1 MIDNEVTFQIWTSRT
16 RRSLVTSRTRVRMSR
31 ILQARTYLFRSHS
44 QLRDVITPLRD
55 LYAGHS
61 LLFSLS
67 HNTPDLE
74 HAISQ
79 LSSCSGETLGCLSSP
94 LPVENPSHMFS
105 CSIAVFEKERSVPFS
120 TLESSD
126 MTIQIGRARSYRK
139 QEMEYEGNSNTRGQ
153 VKRHMEQQHYQHTAQ
168 AKWSF
173 VWINPLKS
181 LWLLRS
187 PNMFA
192 MVSKSLC

>member
-1 MIDNEVTFQIWTSRT
+1 MSSKTLYLAMIDNEVTFQIWTSGT
-16 RRSLVTSRTRVRMSR
+16 RRSLVTSRTRVRMSG

-44 QLRDVITPLRD
+44 QLRDVVTPLRD

-139 QEMEYEGNSNTRGQ
+139 QEMEYEGNSKNPQLHNISSWDRLWDERHSISLPKELKN
-153 VKRHMEQQHYQHTAQ
+153 KRYMRI
-168 AKWSF
+168 
-173 VWINPLKS
+173 V
-181 LWLLRS
+181 LL
-187 PNMFA
+187 
-192 MVSKSLC
+192 